1 MNYKIRY
8 WYWRIR
14 GNLQTLADIAVV
26 IATSAVIAVL
36 WWLTEGR

>member
-14 GNLQTLADIAVV
+14 GNLQTLADIAVAIGISLI
-26 IATSAVIAVL
+26 IAFL
-36 WWLTEGR
+36 WWLTQGP